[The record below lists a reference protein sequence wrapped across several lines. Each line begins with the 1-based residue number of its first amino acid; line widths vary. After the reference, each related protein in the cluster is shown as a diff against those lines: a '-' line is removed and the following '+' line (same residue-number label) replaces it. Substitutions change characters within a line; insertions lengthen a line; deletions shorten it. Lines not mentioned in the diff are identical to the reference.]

1 MTSFL
6 NIIEQ
11 GPEPNRVTKRFL
23 VQSKAGVQLGEI
35 GWYCGWRR
43 YCFYPLDRTVLDA
56 ACMCEIVNFMQV
68 EMEIRRQERG
78 EHV

>member
-11 GPEPNRVTKRFL
+11 GPESNRVTKRFL

-35 GWYCGWRR
+35 SWYCGWRR
-43 YCFYPLDRTVLDA
+43 YCFYPNPFTVLDA
-56 ACMCEIVNFMQV
+56 ACLREIANAMQV
-68 EMEIRRQERG
+68 EMELRRLEK
-78 EHV
+78 EAHV